1 MALSDVIRKVEAL
14 KKKKVKVGFFET
26 SIYADSGTPVAYVA
40 SIHEFGAHGNGVN
53 VPARPFMRPSVAN
66 HKTEWGELAAEQV
79 EDYLDGSSDLR
90 TVLTNIGLQMEGDT
104 LEQLLKQDDKKPLSK
119 ITLLLRRWR
128 DEGRVI
134 DKSVVEEARRALAA
148 DPDITLSKNQR
159 ILDDTNYM
167 ISSLTHQIVKA

>member
-1 MALSDVIRKVEAL
+1 
-14 KKKKVKVGFFET
+14 
-26 SIYADSGTPVAYVA
+26 
-40 SIHEFGAHGNGVN
+40 
-53 VPARPFMRPSVAN
+53 VAN